1 MDTHLEGRFTGGM
14 TNEPISGEC
23 PDSPGHGDS
32 DQAACGTADFLM
44 RIIHGK
50 GELPA
55 FSSHI
60 VEINTKL
67 SSLTSVNF
75 SSAGDL
81 AKIILKDFSLTNRLL
96 KIVNSALYAGQSGKV
111 TTISKA
117 MFLLGIE
124 KIRIMAATLM
134 IFDHLENNSQVKEL
148 QEIASTSLMSGLV
161 AASVAEKMKM
171 ADKEEVFIC
180 SMLFNL
186 GKMLVICYFP
196 DKHEEIKRR
205 MVDLE
210 LDEVKA
216 STSVLGVSYNDLGM
230 AVSRSWNFPDKIVR
244 SMEPL
249 SDQILDQPKTELG
262 NLRLLSSYSNELL
275 SSLINAPSSERAE
288 VLSSVLK
295 RYGKR
300 IPIQPAEMKSLLEST
315 ATNGNP
321 CADVGKI
328 NRQSADRFKQLFKS
342 QPGHPSETRKAK
354 NLGKSE
360 HPSLPSGR
368 DPCASTS
375 GPSGLEARGGV
386 LANGLQ
392 EIKEVMKGS
401 YRLNDV
407 LCMILE
413 TMYRGFE
420 LNRVI
425 FCLRDTKQGTM
436 AARFGLGESVEEI
449 VQRFHFRVSRSS
461 DLFNIVIAQG
471 KGVIIDNSA
480 NPNILKILPD
490 WYRCFFLAPSF
501 FIYPLISPKGCIGL
515 FYGDR
520 KTPEPVITQSDITFM
535 EELRD
540 MFLSAISCGP

>member
-1 MDTHLEGRFTGGM
+1 MIERNGNPAIVRSDIAMKWNRWFSSLAGRKHPITFLEGENLGHSFGRPVYRGM

-23 PDSPGHGDS
+23 PDSPEHGDR
-32 DQAACGTADFLM
+32 DQSARGTADFLM
-44 RIIHGK
+44 KIIHSK

-161 AASVAEKMKM
+161 AASVAAKMKM

-196 DKHEEIKRR
+196 DKYEEIKRR

-230 AVSRSWNFPDKIVR
+230 AFRGPGIFPIKLSEVWSPCPITPG
-244 SMEPL
+244 SAENGMGEPAASVQL
-249 SDQILDQPKTELG
+249 FQRIALQLDQRSI
-262 NLRLLSSYSNELL
+262 LRTGRGPFICIEALWEEN
-275 SSLINAPSSERAE
+275 PD
-288 VLSSVLK
+288 
-295 RYGKR
+295 
-300 IPIQPAEMKSLLEST
+300 PA
-315 ATNGNP
+315 G
-321 CADVGKI
+321 
-328 NRQSADRFKQLFKS
+328 
-342 QPGHPSETRKAK
+342 
-354 NLGKSE
+354 
-360 HPSLPSGR
+360 
-368 DPCASTS
+368 
-375 GPSGLEARGGV
+375 
-386 LANGLQ
+386 
-392 EIKEVMKGS
+392 
-401 YRLNDV
+401 
-407 LCMILE
+407 
-413 TMYRGFE
+413 
-420 LNRVI
+420 
-425 FCLRDTKQGTM
+425 
-436 AARFGLGESVEEI
+436 
-449 VQRFHFRVSRSS
+449 
-461 DLFNIVIAQG
+461 
-471 KGVIIDNSA
+471 
-480 NPNILKILPD
+480 
-490 WYRCFFLAPSF
+490 
-501 FIYPLISPKGCIGL
+501 
-515 FYGDR
+515 
-520 KTPEPVITQSDITFM
+520 
-535 EELRD
+535 
-540 MFLSAISCGP
+540 

>member
-1 MDTHLEGRFTGGM
+1 MEGRYTGGM
-14 TNEPISGEC
+14 ANEPIPGEG
-23 PDSPGHGDS
+23 PGSPEHGDS
-32 DQAACGTADFLM
+32 GQAACGTTDFLM
-44 RIIHGK
+44 KIIHSK

-300 IPIQPAEMKSLLEST
+300 IPIQPAEMKSLLES
-315 ATNGNP
+315 AVANGNP
-321 CADVGKI
+321 YTDAAKI
-328 NRQSADRFKQLFKS
+328 NRQAADRFKQLFQS
-342 QPGHPSETRKAK
+342 PPGDPPETQKAK
-354 NLGKSE
+354 NSGKSE
-360 HPSLPSGR
+360 HPSLPGGR
-368 DPCASTS
+368 DPCPGAST
-375 GPSGLEARGGV
+375 SGLEARGGV

-392 EIKEVMKGS
+392 EIKEAMKGS

-480 NPNILKILPD
+480 NPSILKILPD
-490 WYRCFFLAPSF
+490 WYRRFFLAPSF
-501 FIYPLISPKGCIGL
+501 FIYPLIAPKGCIGM

-520 KTPEPVITQSDITFM
+520 KTPEPVITQADITFM

-540 MFLSAISCGP
+540 IFLSAISCGP